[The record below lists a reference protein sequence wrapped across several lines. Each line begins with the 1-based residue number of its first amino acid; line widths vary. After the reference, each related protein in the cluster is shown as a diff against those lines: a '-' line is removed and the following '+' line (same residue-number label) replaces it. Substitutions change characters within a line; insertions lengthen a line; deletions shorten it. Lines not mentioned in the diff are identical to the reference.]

1 VATLPGLDGRK
12 MSKSYDNTIPLFASR
27 AQLQKLIASLK
38 TDSRLPHEPK
48 ETEGSAL
55 FQIYQAFASAEE
67 TQALRQRYA
76 QGIAWSE
83 AKQLLLER
91 IDQEIAPMRAR
102 YQHLIDHPQEVEALL
117 LEGAQKARASATP
130 FMRQLRHA
138 VGLRPLPTGAGPAQA
153 KASKTA
159 LASFKQYREADG
171 KFYFKLVDTSGA
183 VLLQSLAF
191 DAPKLAGQTIASLV
205 QDPAALD
212 AALPLL
218 QALSAQQRAT
228 AEDAL
233 HALRQANAATT

>member
-1 VATLPGLDGRK
+1 

-67 TQALRQRYA
+67 TQTLRQRYA

-130 FMRQLRHA
+130 FMHQLRHA

-171 KFYFKLVDTSGA
+171 KFYFKLVHASGA

-218 QALSAQQRAT
+218 EALSAQQRAT
-228 AEDAL
+228 AEEAL
-233 HALRQANAATT
+233 HALRQANAAAA